1 MMLRVRKG
9 ACGAAML
16 LALIGG
22 RVLAQ
27 EAPAANP
34 APAGADGMS
43 ADAAPTPPPPPAEA
57 PPPAPAS
64 EQTLSDAIAGG
75 KLILEN
81 RTRYEH
87 VDQAK
92 IASPA
97 DAGTARTR
105 LGWETADFHGFKGLL
120 EFDNVFHLDDGHYNV
135 AVPGPGGVSL
145 NGKTQYPIVN
155 DPRETSL
162 NRGQITW
169 TPSAMFQF
177 TAGRQRILIDDQRF
191 IGNVGWRQHEQTFD
205 SVRADFTYGRLKAS
219 YAYLFRV
226 NRIFGSQLN
235 WNSDSHLFN
244 VGYAIAEPLRLEGFV
259 YALDFTNS
267 TANSSLTYGVRATGK
282 AWVSLVQLTYDG
294 TWARQQDWRGRTK
307 PFQLDYWQADLAGAF
322 DIFTLKAD
330 YEQLN
335 GNGVRGFTTPLATT
349 HGFQGWADA
358 FAVAGNKT
366 HVDGIRDINV
376 AFIVRPRWKWTYL
389 YNLEGL
395 ARYYDFATQT
405 NGAHLGHEWD
415 AQIQAQVTPKL
426 TVAVK
431 YADFQAAASVPVGT
445 VAPPAS
451 RTKVWVTFEYK
462 L

>member
-16 LALIGG
+16 LALTGG
-22 RVLAQ
+22 RALAQ
-27 EAPAANP
+27 
-34 APAGADGMS
+34 
-43 ADAAPTPPPPPAEA
+43 AAPPASPPPPVQAHPRSTAGDR
-57 PPPAPAS
+57 
-64 EQTLSDAIAGG
+64 TLSDAIAGG
-75 KLILEN
+75 KLIFES
-81 RTRYEH
+81 RGRYEH

-92 IASPA
+92 IARPA
-97 DAGTARTR
+97 DSFSVRTR

-135 AVPGPGGVSL
+135 AVPGGASL
-145 NGKTQYPIVN
+145 NGKTQFPIVN

-162 NRGQITW
+162 NRAQIAW
-169 TPSAMFQF
+169 SPSSMFSL

-226 NRIFGSQLN
+226 NRTFGSQLN

-244 VGYAIAEPLRLEGFV
+244 VGYAIAQPLRFEGFV

-267 TANSSLTYGVRATGK
+267 TVNSSLTYGLRATGK
-282 AWVSLVQLTYDG
+282 TRVGLVQLTYDG

-322 DIFTLKAD
+322 DVFTLKAD

-349 HGFQGWADA
+349 HSFQGWADA

-376 AFIVRPRWKWTYL
+376 AFIVRPRWKWTTSPTSRASP
-389 YNLEGL
+389 GTTTSPPRRP
-395 ARYYDFATQT
+395 ARTWAT
-405 NGAHLGHEWD
+405 
-415 AQIQAQVTPKL
+415 
-426 TVAVK
+426 
-431 YADFQAAASVPVGT
+431 SGT
-445 VAPPAS
+445 RRS
-451 RTKVWVTFEYK
+451 RRRSRPS
-462 L
+462 